1 VSLSLNP
8 LPGPDFPALV
18 PAGDR
23 GGPVV
28 EPKRLTA
35 MVRFLDGT
43 WRLCKVLGWRQ
54 DPGGWACHLQW
65 GVSGRITDGWYRP
78 DAEKTCWPGSP
89 GSPSGLLAMAAAI
102 WHNWAIGAPVKRSLS
117 AYDH

>member
-8 LPGPDFPALV
+8 LPGLDFPALV

-54 DPGGWACHLQW
+54 DPSGWACHLQW
-65 GVSGRITDGWYRP
+65 GVLRADHRRVVPARRGEDSLARITRV
-78 DAEKTCWPGSP
+78 TQR
-89 GSPSGLLAMAAAI
+89 LLAMAAAI
-102 WHNWAIGAPVKRSLS
+102 WHKWATGAPVKRSLT